1 MKKIYCLLLVAAL
14 MFSGCSSMKENSDDS
29 RIKIVLNSN
38 SPGESTIL
46 RWSPKGEKLTL
57 LPHEE
62 GLFTSLPL
70 GPADLSPIGLLL
82 RKADGSENY
91 DLLDV
96 DLNRDGEFGGS
107 KDTLLIC
114 KPNERRGKTWSSFSV
129 ELQVPF
135 KRMKNQ
141 RSIVNPY
148 PVSFWYVEDP
158 EAENP
163 ERVIRFSRRGWMEG
177 YAESEFGNISI
188 LITERKMDGVFD
200 RNDSWAIAPD
210 SLKKEL
216 YSSKYSKSMDS
227 HVWFSEQAFGI
238 DSVLPSGRVIW
249 IKPVDPQISREEE
262 EKQNDW
268 LAPDRAAKRSGNMV
282 KFLHDY
288 GYARDLAKQRGQ
300 KTLLDFETT
309 WCGPCKTMDQYVY
322 TADTIISATKNMIA
336 VKIDGDEHRDLVN
349 EYKIIGYPTL
359 ILLDANGKEI
369 ARASGYQ
376 SVAKVLELVGRN

>member
-1 MKKIYCLLLVAAL
+1 M
-14 MFSGCSSMKENSDDS
+14 
-29 RIKIVLNSN
+29 
-38 SPGESTIL
+38 
-46 RWSPKGEKLTL
+46 
-57 LPHEE
+57 
-62 GLFTSLPL
+62 
-70 GPADLSPIGLLL
+70 
-82 RKADGSENY
+82 
-91 DLLDV
+91 
-96 DLNRDGEFGGS
+96 
-107 KDTLLIC
+107 
-114 KPNERRGKTWSSFSV
+114 
-129 ELQVPF
+129 
-135 KRMKNQ
+135 
-141 RSIVNPY
+141 
-148 PVSFWYVEDP
+148 
-158 EAENP
+158 
-163 ERVIRFSRRGWMEG
+163 RFSRRGWMEG

-216 YSSKYSKSMDS
+216 YSSKHSKSMDS
-227 HVWFSEQAFGI
+227 HAWFGEQAFGI

-268 LAPDRAAKRSGNMV
+268 LAPDRAAKRSGKMV
-282 KFLHDY
+282 KFLPDY
-288 GYARDLAKQRGQ
+288 NYARDLAKQRGQ

-359 ILLDANGKEI
+359 ILLDATGKEI